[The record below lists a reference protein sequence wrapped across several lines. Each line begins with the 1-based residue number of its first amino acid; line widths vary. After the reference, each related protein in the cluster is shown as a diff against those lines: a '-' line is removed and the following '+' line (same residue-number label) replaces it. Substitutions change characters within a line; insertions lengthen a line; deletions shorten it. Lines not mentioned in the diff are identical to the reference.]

1 MNIDILPTV
10 AALVGASLAP
20 DHKIDGRNIWS
31 LFQGSSDT
39 PHEFLYFFDNEDIAA
54 VRTQRWKLVVRA
66 YYRTGLAAFDTFQE
80 VLGFS
85 NTLLFDMTAPHP
97 ERYSQARDNPDALA
111 TLEAYLT
118 RGRSEFE
125 PLRTRPA
132 PITLP

>member
-1 MNIDILPTV
+1 MNQIGAVLHELGYVV
-10 AALVGASLAP
+10 APLRLYTLHALAFAHQLS
-20 DHKIDGRNIWS
+20 
-31 LFQGSSDT
+31 
-39 PHEFLYFFDNEDIAA
+39 

-66 YYRTGLAAFDTFQE
+66 YYRTSLVAFDTIEE

-85 NTLLFDMTAPHP
+85 YPLLFDMTTPHP

-132 PITLP
+132 PKTVP